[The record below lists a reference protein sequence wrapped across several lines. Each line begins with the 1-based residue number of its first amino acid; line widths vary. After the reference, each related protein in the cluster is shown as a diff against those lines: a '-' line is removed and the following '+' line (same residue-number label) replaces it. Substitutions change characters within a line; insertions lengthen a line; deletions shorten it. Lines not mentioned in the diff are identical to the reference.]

1 MTKVRITTVLILIL
15 GVLAGYFIF
24 ASEPWG
30 ADAPGSVWTKNH
42 PFKLGLDLS
51 GGSHLVYRADVSEV
65 SAGDISDSMSAVRDV
80 IERRVN
86 ALGVSEPLVQVQS
99 GGLGAAGEERLI
111 VDLPGVT
118 DVQEAQAKIGQ
129 TPFLEFRLE
138 DPDAPAPEAKVGP
151 DGTVT
156 IDQNV
161 LYARYKTTGLS
172 GKYLKRAELVFD
184 QNTNEP
190 TVSLQFNDDGSKLFA
205 EITKENVGKVIGIF
219 LDNVPISLPV
229 VREEIKGG
237 NAQISGDFDSLEARE
252 LVRNLNFGA
261 LPVKIELISTQT
273 IGAALGDRAVADG
286 MRAALFG
293 FAAVAIFLILW
304 YRLPGLLAVLAL
316 CVYATLVLML
326 FKLIPIVLTAA
337 GVAGFIVSLGIAV
350 DANVLIFARLK
361 EELAAGH
368 APDEALSSGF
378 SRAWFSIRDSNFSS
392 LITAAILFW
401 FGTSLIRGFAITFG
415 LGVLVSLFSSMTVSR
430 LFLMALGVRRNT
442 RAVQLLFGSG
452 FK

>member
-1 MTKVRITTVLILIL
+1 
-15 GVLAGYFIF
+15 
-24 ASEPWG
+24 
-30 ADAPGSVWTKNH
+30 
-42 PFKLGLDLS
+42 
-51 GGSHLVYRADVSEV
+51 
-65 SAGDISDSMSAVRDV
+65 
-80 IERRVN
+80 
-86 ALGVSEPLVQVQS
+86 
-99 GGLGAAGEERLI
+99 
-111 VDLPGVT
+111 
-118 DVQEAQAKIGQ
+118 
-129 TPFLEFRLE
+129 
-138 DPDAPAPEAKVGP
+138 
-151 DGTVT
+151 
-156 IDQNV
+156 
-161 LYARYKTTGLS
+161 
-172 GKYLKRAELVFD
+172 
-184 QNTNEP
+184 
-190 TVSLQFNDDGSKLFA
+190 
-205 EITKENVGKVIGIF
+205 
-219 LDNVPISLPV
+219 
-229 VREEIKGG
+229 
-237 NAQISGDFDSLEARE
+237 
-252 LVRNLNFGA
+252 
-261 LPVKIELISTQT
+261 
-273 IGAALGDRAVADG
+273 

-378 SRAWFSIRDSNFSS
+378 SRAWFSIRYSNFSS

>member
-138 DPDAPAPEAKVGP
+138 DPAAPAPEAQISP

-273 IGAALGDRAVADG
+273 IGAAL
-286 MRAALFG
+286 
-293 FAAVAIFLILW
+293 
-304 YRLPGLLAVLAL
+304 
-316 CVYATLVLML
+316 CVYAALVLML

-430 LFLMALGVRRNT
+430 LFLLALGVRRNT
-442 RAVQLLFGSG
+442 RAVKLLFGSG
-452 FK
+452 